1 MQGGGGGE
9 EDDEV
14 VETEAEPLQVFCCC
28 QIRILNLKIQILNV
42 KYQMCGGTNDV

>member
-1 MQGGGGGE
+1 MQGGGGGGGE

-14 VETEAEPLQVFCCC
+14 VETEAEPLQVC

-42 KYQMCGGTNDV
+42 KYQMCRGTNEF

>member
-14 VETEAEPLQVFCCC
+14 VETETEPLQVLLFY
-28 QIRILNLKIQILNV
+28 QIRIQFECKILNLKIQIS
-42 KYQMCGGTNDV
+42 KAKCQIA